1 MFIVLLKF
9 STNKTQAPNFI
20 ESHNHWI
27 KQGFEDN
34 VFLMVGSVKP
44 GIGGSVLVHGESR
57 EALEKRV
64 NKDPFVIEKI
74 VTAEI
79 LEIEPKKVDERL
91 EFLLSDE
98 DGK

>member
-34 VFLMVGSVKP
+34 VFLMVGSIKP
-44 GIGGSVLVHGESR
+44 GIGGSVLVYGESR

-64 NKDPFVIEKI
+64 NKDPFVIENI

-79 LEIEPKKVDERL
+79 LEIEPKKVDGRL
-91 EFLLSDE
+91 EFLLSNE

>member
-9 STNKTQAPNFI
+9 STNKIQAPNFI

>member
-64 NKDPFVIEKI
+64 NKDPFVIENI

-79 LEIEPKKVDERL
+79 LEIEPKKVDGRL
-91 EFLLSDE
+91 EFLLSNE